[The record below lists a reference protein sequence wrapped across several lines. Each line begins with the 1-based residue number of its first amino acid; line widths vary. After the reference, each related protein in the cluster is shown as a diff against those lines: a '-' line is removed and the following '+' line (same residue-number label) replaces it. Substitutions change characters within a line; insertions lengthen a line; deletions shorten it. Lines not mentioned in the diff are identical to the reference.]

1 MVKQV
6 PRRRAAWRPPG
17 WRRSPKAYML
27 SVAGAALIAL
37 GVAVLDTLWLVLAG
51 LGLTLAGWLFVRRS

>member
-1 MVKQV
+1 
-6 PRRRAAWRPPG
+6 
-17 WRRSPKAYML
+17 ML